1 MRDLKKEVAKIANVL
16 SGLDGDAPEGGTKYH
31 QQAQARGQ
39 KRTSYRAELAQNN
52 KTGMYTLTPE
62 KVKSK
67 KSK

>member
-1 MRDLKKEVAKIANVL
+1 MLDLKKEVAKIASVL

-62 KVKSK
+62 KVVSK
-67 KSK
+67 ESE